1 MSAAT
6 VNPSWLSSEAECLAR
21 LRLYKEAA
29 EEGVEAWNAIV
40 PVTVDDRTADLGK
53 FPRDRSRVEASLR
66 GDLTFR
72 GDKP

>member
-1 MSAAT
+1 MSAYE
-6 VNPSWLSSEAECLAR
+6 VKWLDSADACLER

-29 EEGVEAWNAIV
+29 EKGVEAWNAIV

-66 GDLTFR
+66 GDLAFR

>member
-1 MSAAT
+1 MSDAG
-6 VNPSWLSSEAECLAR
+6 VNPSWLSSESECLAR

-29 EEGVEAWNAIV
+29 EKGVEAWNAIV
-40 PVTVDDRTADLGK
+40 PVTCDARTPDLRR
-53 FPRDRSRVEASLR
+53 FPNQSLRVEASLR